1 VKERVLITSA
11 LLYANGKLHFGH
23 LAGAFLP
30 ADIYARYKR
39 MTSCDVLFVSGSDEY
54 GIAVTMSAE
63 IEGREPKEQVDYY
76 HQANKS
82 LFKKMNISF
91 DHYSRTTGKD
101 HQPLVQQFFL
111 DLLKNGLIEEKT
123 SNRLYSRG
131 EDKFLADRY
140 VSGTCPKCGYNEARG
155 DECPKCGGNFEAE
168 DLIHPIS
175 KMTGHQLELKSTA
188 HFFLKC
194 DLFKERL
201 LDWIAKKDWKP
212 SVVNFVKPYIEDL
225 KPRAITRDMNWGV
238 KLPLEGKADKVF
250 YVWFDAPI
258 GYLTAVKEWGDL
270 HGKPDALEL
279 YYKNPDT
286 KIVQFI
292 GKDNIVFH
300 SVIFPC
306 MCMGQ
311 STNYNLV
318 DDLPANEFLNLEGK
332 QFSKSNHWTIDLEEF
347 LASYSVDALRYTL
360 AANAPET
367 SDSEFTWK
375 DFGRRVN
382 GDLVGKFANFVHR
395 TLSFV
400 YNKCDQV
407 VPTPSDYDSDDS
419 AFFDQMHLKI
429 RQIAES
435 YEKYAVR
442 HATQLIM
449 DLAAHCNA
457 YFDHKKPW
465 ALLKNRETNKELQ
478 TTLYLSLM
486 GVKALAL
493 VAFPIIPETAM
504 KILKMLNLELSFDN
518 YTWEEAKN
526 LELTPGTLIGK
537 PEILFSKIEDEQI
550 DGEIAKLTERIL

>member
-1 VKERVLITSA
+1 MKERVLITSA
-11 LLYANGKLHFGH
+11 LLYANGNLHFGH

-39 MTSCDVLFVSGSDEY
+39 QTNSDVLFISGSDEY
-54 GIAVTMSAE
+54 GIAITMSAE
-63 IEGREPKEQVDYY
+63 IEGREPKAQVDHY
-76 HQANKS
+76 HEANKA
-82 LFKKMNISF
+82 LFKRMHISF

-101 HQPLVQQFFL
+101 HEPLVQQFFL
-111 DLLKNGLIEEKT
+111 DLLKNGFIEEMT
-123 SNRLYSRG
+123 SKKLYSKG
-131 EDKFLADRY
+131 ENKFLADRY
-140 VSGTCPKCGYNEARG
+140 VKGTCPKCGFTEARG

-168 DLIHPIS
+168 DLIHPVS
-175 KMTGHQLELKSTA
+175 KMTGGPLELKDTA

-201 LDWIAKKDWKP
+201 LDWISKKNWKP

-225 KPRAITRDMNWGV
+225 RPRAITRDMQWGV
-238 KLPLEGKADKVF
+238 KLPLKGKEDKVF

-270 HGKPDALEL
+270 HGKPNALET
-279 YYKNPDT
+279 YYKSKDT

-311 STNYNLV
+311 STNVHLV

-332 QFSKSNHWTIDLEEF
+332 QFSKSNYWTIDLSQF
-347 LASYSVDALRYTL
+347 LDTYSADALRYTL

-382 GDLVGKFANFVHR
+382 SDLVGKFANFVHR
-395 TLSFV
+395 SLTFV
-400 YNKCDQV
+400 YNKVDHV
-407 VPTPSDYDSDDS
+407 IPSPSEYDAQDS
-419 AFFDQMHLKI
+419 AFFDEMNLKI

-435 YEKYAVR
+435 YEKYSVR
-442 HATQLIM
+442 QATQLIM
-449 DLAAHCNA
+449 ELSAHCNA

-465 ALLKNRETNKELQ
+465 ALLKNKETTEELL

-493 VAFPIIPETAM
+493 VSFPIIPETAT
-504 KILKMLNLELSFDN
+504 KIWNMLNLEGSLENISWD
-518 YTWEEAKN
+518 EAKD
-526 LELTPGTLIGK
+526 LQLTPGSLINK
-537 PEILFSKIEDEQI
+537 PEILFAKIEDEQI
-550 DGEIAKLTERIL
+550 DAEIAKLTEKV

>member
-1 VKERVLITSA
+1 MKERVLITSA

-76 HQANKS
+76 HRANKS
-82 LFKKMNISF
+82 LFKQMNISF

-101 HQPLVQQFFL
+101 HQPIVQQFFL

-123 SNRLYSRG
+123 SNRLYSKA
-131 EDKFLADRY
+131 ENKFLADRY
-140 VSGTCPKCGYNEARG
+140 VVGTCPKCGYAEARG

-175 KMTGHQLELKSTA
+175 KMTGHQLELKGTA

-238 KLPLEGKADKVF
+238 KLPLEGKEDKVF

-270 HGKPDALEL
+270 HGKPDALDI

-407 VPTPSDYDSDDS
+407 VPTPSEYDSVDS
-419 AFFDQMHLKI
+419 TFFDQMHLKI

-465 ALLKNRETNKELQ
+465 ALLKNKESNKELQ

-504 KILKMLNLELSFDN
+504 KVLKMLNLELSFDN
-518 YTWEEAKN
+518 CNWEEAKN
-526 LELTPGTLIGK
+526 LELTPGTLISK
-537 PEILFSKIEDEQI
+537 PEILFSKIEDETI
-550 DGEIAKLTERIL
+550 EMEISKLLQTL